1 MMGSGCVP
9 DLAGHHYYETFR
21 ILHAALRP
29 NTYFEIGT
37 LHGDTLSLA
46 RCASISVDPG
56 VDFSRHE
63 LVAGIIDKP
72 QLHLFK
78 MTSDEFF
85 ASQDP
90 ERILGAKID
99 MAFLDGMH
107 RCEFLLRDFMN
118 TERFCKPNSLVVL
131 HDCIPVEAGM
141 TARSP
146 SAQPPLMPHRQGW
159 WTGDVWRTALLLK
172 RVRPDLSI
180 SAIDA
185 QSTGLVLVT
194 NLSPA
199 SHVLNEGYARHVKL
213 MLSWDLGEIGL
224 SSIHEELGLES
235 AANLAT
241 DEQVTGRFW
250 L

>member
-1 MMGSGCVP
+1 MIGPTCVA
-9 DLAGHHYYETFR
+9 DLAGPHYYETFR
-21 ILHAALRP
+21 ILHAILRP
-29 NTYFEIGT
+29 KTYFEIGT
-37 LHGDTLSLA
+37 LHGDTLALA

-56 VDFSRHE
+56 VDFSRPE
-63 LVAGIIDKP
+63 LIDEIINKP
-72 QLHLFK
+72 HLHLFK
-78 MTSDEFF
+78 MTSDDFF

-107 RCEFLLRDFMN
+107 RCEFLLRDFIN
-118 TERFCKPNSLVVL
+118 TERFCKPNSLIVL

-146 SAQPPLMPHRQGW
+146 SAEPLLMPHRQGW

-180 SAIDA
+180 SALDA
-185 QSTGLVLVT
+185 QSTGLVLIT

-199 SHVLNEGYARHVKL
+199 SRVLSEGYAQHVKA
-213 MLSWDLGEIGL
+213 MLSWDLQ
-224 SSIHEELGLES
+224 ELGLPSIHQELGVES
-235 AANLAT
+235 AFNLTT